1 MIAQTMKINESR
13 SNLKSKSYIDG
24 KDITPTANMGAR
36 KSLMPK
42 VFLEEKEN
50 TQPSELKP
58 ALAPNRKKKVTYL
71 GTVISPQSKDP
82 NKILEAL
89 KAQVSEIAERSKEL
103 QDVQKMLETRVDN
116 LKSSI
121 LQSLED

>member
-1 MIAQTMKINESR
+1 MKINESR